1 MIQLFRETIPILNFQ
16 SVYLDFYSEMTD
28 ITYPPLF
35 SFTSQLSG
43 KTINGLP
50 KITDYTNKER
60 YVIVQFIPISYSV
73 PVIGILAMGNTDFP
87 YGMYNVTA
95 YQNNSQYNLEPDN
108 AIKTIWNGLMNL
120 RPKTNNEAV
129 NYTDYNT
136 NDSDTE
142 AVWITF

>member
-73 PVIGILAMGNTDFP
+73 P
-87 YGMYNVTA
+87 
-95 YQNNSQYNLEPDN
+95 E
-108 AIKTIWNGLMNL
+108 
-120 RPKTNNEAV
+120 
-129 NYTDYNT
+129 
-136 NDSDTE
+136 
-142 AVWITF
+142 